1 MKQYAKEWFPPCD
14 ESLLELTNFLAR
26 LNLQVAEGGDH
37 PTSSIHATNVRHLE
51 ERKAA
56 QVKI

>member
-1 MKQYAKEWFPPCD
+1 MKQYVKEWFA
-14 ESLLELTNFLAR
+14 LLELTNFLAR
-26 LNLQVAEGGDH
+26 LNLQVAEGGDY